1 MRRLLPL
8 LFLLTGCTTGIQR
21 DAGPIP
27 SVALGQQFLLGQ
39 DVPVSLADTG
49 YLLSF
54 EKVLEDSRCPLGV
67 SCIWEGNARVVV
79 HFIADRDEFSLE
91 LNTSARFATSAT
103 RGAFRVELRQLDPTP
118 RADAPTTGYVATLV
132 VSKS

>member
-21 DAGPIP
+21 DVDPIP

-49 YLLSF
+49 YLLRF
-54 EKVLEDSRCPLGV
+54 EKVLEDSRCALGV
-67 SCIWEGNARVVV
+67 SCIWEGNARVVLQ
-79 HFIADRDEFSLE
+79 FIADRDEFTLE

-103 RGAFRVELRQLDPTP
+103 RGPFRVELRQLDPTP
-118 RADAPTTGYVATLV
+118 RADAPTTGYVVTLV

>member
-1 MRRLLPL
+1 MRRVFPL
-8 LFLLTGCTTGIQR
+8 LLVLAGCATGVQR
-21 DAGPIP
+21 DADRIP
-27 SVALGQQFLLGQ
+27 RVAFGQQFLLGQ

-79 HFIADRDEFSLE
+79 RFIADSDEFSLE
-91 LNTSARFATSAT
+91 LNTSARFVTSAT
-103 RGAFRVELRQLDPTP
+103 RGEFRVELRQLDPTP

>member
-21 DAGPIP
+21 DASPIP

-49 YLLSF
+49 YLLRF
-54 EKVLEDSRCPLGV
+54 EKVLEDSRCALGV
-67 SCIWEGNARVVV
+67 SCIWEGNARVVLQ
-79 HFIADRDEFSLE
+79 FIADRDEFTLE
-91 LNTSARFATSAT
+91 LNTSARFATSDMVT
-103 RGAFRVELRQLDPTP
+103 RGAPVLSSR
-118 RADAPTTGYVATLV
+118 GIG
-132 VSKS
+132 